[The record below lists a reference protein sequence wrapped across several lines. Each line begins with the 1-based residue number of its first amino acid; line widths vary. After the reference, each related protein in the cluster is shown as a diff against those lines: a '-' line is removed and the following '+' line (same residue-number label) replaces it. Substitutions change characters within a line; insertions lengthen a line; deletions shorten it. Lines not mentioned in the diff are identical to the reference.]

1 MCIAFFALYLVVQ
14 VFQHVLISLLLLMLV
29 KHLFV
34 ILIVHL
40 IVIHHMV
47 INSAVCILLVVDA
60 T

>member
-14 VFQHVLISLLLLMLV
+14 VFQHVLVSLLLLMLV
-29 KHLFV
+29 KHLLV

-47 INSAVCILLVVDA
+47 VHSAVCILLVVDA